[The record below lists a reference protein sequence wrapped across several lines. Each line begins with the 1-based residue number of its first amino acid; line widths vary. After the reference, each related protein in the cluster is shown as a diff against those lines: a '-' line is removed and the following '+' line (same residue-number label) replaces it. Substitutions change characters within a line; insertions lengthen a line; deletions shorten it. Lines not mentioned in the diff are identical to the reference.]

1 VSFPPI
7 VEPLSP
13 KATLAL
19 DPVAEMTL
27 LDAPIRSYSVIAFR
41 LTLIR
46 HPRESVVS
54 GQRRS
59 GHAGSPLARECQSE
73 AIVTVEGRNKAVTQ
87 LQGRALISMPPI
99 FEALLPA
106 HKIFLLYSFQLNL
119 TSEVLVVVWI
129 GIGRCYIFSVYPERE
144 GQIASQLQSSA
155 PEFAHRSSTAR
166 RHKEKTR
173 RRRPAGF
180 PSRDSGQNRKVNRL
194 VIAFTSPFTLLT
206 A

>member
-1 VSFPPI
+1 FAERLKTTNRPPPTRSRHPLPSRLGSVSFPPI

-99 FEALLPA
+99 FEALL
-106 HKIFLLYSFQLNL
+106 
-119 TSEVLVVVWI
+119 T
-129 GIGRCYIFSVYPERE
+129 G
-144 GQIASQLQSSA
+144 SQDILA
-155 PEFAHRSSTAR
+155 
-166 RHKEKTR
+166 
-173 RRRPAGF
+173 
-180 PSRDSGQNRKVNRL
+180 L
-194 VIAFTSPFTLLT
+194 
-206 A
+206 